1 MDNTQIVCEFF
12 NHPFV
17 SLFFV
22 VYGAITVYFAF
33 IVILNFL
40 VELFKELKKWL
51 KATKKSLLLLKS

>member
-40 VELFKELKKWL
+40 VELFKELKK
-51 KATKKSLLLLKS
+51 